1 MIGIQH
7 LNRPPSQME
16 QLDYVTGKDMVKSLR
31 YTGPLFKQMTDDKPT
46 YKIDTKMGPGQL
58 IDDSPE
64 IETPSL
70 FEFYTMMNHIK
81 KLEDEK

>member
-1 MIGIQH
+1 
-7 LNRPPSQME
+7 
-16 QLDYVTGKDMVKSLR
+16 
-31 YTGPLFKQMTDDKPT
+31 MTDDKPT
-46 YKIDTKMGPGQL
+46 YKVDADSIDTKSLRMGPGRL
-58 IDDSPE
+58 MDDSPE

>member
-1 MIGIQH
+1 
-7 LNRPPSQME
+7 
-16 QLDYVTGKDMVKSLR
+16 
-31 YTGPLFKQMTDDKPT
+31 MTDDKPT
-46 YKIDTKMGPGQL
+46 YKVDADSIDTKMGPGRL
-58 IDDSPE
+58 MDDSPE

>member
-1 MIGIQH
+1 
-7 LNRPPSQME
+7 
-16 QLDYVTGKDMVKSLR
+16 
-31 YTGPLFKQMTDDKPT
+31 MTDDKPT
-46 YKIDTKMGPGQL
+46 YKVDADTIDTKMGPGRL
-58 IDDSPE
+58 MDDSIPIPE

>member
-1 MIGIQH
+1 
-7 LNRPPSQME
+7 
-16 QLDYVTGKDMVKSLR
+16 
-31 YTGPLFKQMTDDKPT
+31 MTDDKPT
-46 YKIDTKMGPGQL
+46 YKVDADSIDTKSLRMGPGRL
-58 IDDSPE
+58 MDDSIPIPE